1 MSADQ
6 GLKTPPDSHLV
17 KMATERPD
25 IKLHQTR
32 SAHTAPPQECTA
44 GRMGAE
50 EQQTGAGEGGP
61 VGAATAGGGAG
72 TMSPTLF
79 EEIGC
84 RIGIGTLENG
94 QVQVWRG
101 I

>member
-50 EQQTGAGEGGP
+50 EQQTGAGD
-61 VGAATAGGGAG
+61 AG